1 MKKYYK
7 IFSSVLKIFSS
18 VLICC
23 IPLSLITYFA
33 VPWKSYPTI
42 SSAGS
47 SALQPLVTEFSDKW
61 NSNTDLIVQ
70 GGGSGFGMKSIAT
83 STKDIGAASKNTYD
97 SAYKAT
103 MAKNGYTIETW
114 EDKAIKTLTIGWDSI
129 AIVYKISEDR
139 ELKLSAND
147 GSLLKLY
154 KMFSGI
160 KTVRVK
166 ELIPDSESDEVFIPY
181 GRTGGAKASGTATSF
196 MYESTFNWD
205 YWKQNDPELK
215 EAENALKSGSYLNN
229 NVRTTNESNVEAW
242 NKVKYENYDN
252 SIIYLSLAFALQNY
266 DDLQKNGFRIATFE
280 GVNPVEYIRENS
292 NVDINFL
299 QKYKWFSP
307 FNLMISLNEA
317 NQYTKEF
324 IEWVYLSDEAK
335 KVFNNQKIVPVDKTE
350 YFKAMIAPSLEFKDM
365 KTDFQQ
371 VFNPINGDVSLEKL
385 NNKPSEDKS
394 DKYFGIAKNVILKQE

>member
-1 MKKYYK
+1 MKKYY
-7 IFSSVLKIFSS
+7 KIFSS

-97 SAYKAT
+97 SAHKAT

-129 AIVYKISEDR
+129 AIVYKTSDKS
-139 ELKLSAND
+139 ELKLDADD
-147 GSLLKLY
+147 GSLSKLY

-160 KTVRVK
+160 RQYTVG
-166 ELIPDSESDEVFIPY
+166 ELTGSESKEVFIPY

-196 MYESTFNWD
+196 MYESTFNWNQD
-205 YWKQNDPELK
+205 DPELK

-266 DDLQKNGFRIATFE
+266 DDLQKNGFEIATFE
-280 GVNPVEYIRENS
+280 EIDPVKYIEENS

-307 FNLMISLNEA
+307 FNLMISLKEA

-350 YFKAMIAPSLEFKDM
+350 YFKTMIAPELKFDDM

-371 VFNPINGDVSLEKL
+371 VFNPINGDVSLEKINDNSSED
-385 NNKPSEDKS
+385 NNKPSENKS

>member
-97 SAYKAT
+97 SAHKAT

-129 AIVYKISEDR
+129 AIVYKISDKNA
-139 ELKLSAND
+139 ELELRTDNNSLSE
-147 GSLLKLY
+147 LY

-166 ELIPDSESDEVFIPY
+166 ELIPDSESDGVFIPY

-196 MYESTFNWD
+196 MYESTFDWNQD
-205 YWKQNDPELK
+205 DSELK
-215 EAENALKSGSYLNN
+215 EAETALKSGSYLNN

-280 GVNPVEYIRENS
+280 GVDPYEYVQKNS
-292 NVDINFL
+292 NVDIAFL
-299 QKYKWFSP
+299 QEYKWFSP

-350 YFKAMIAPSLEFKDM
+350 YFKAMIAPELKFDDM